1 MIIGIGNVGST
12 SFKSKIIDIDDENNI
27 TVRGEANLDRIKT
40 PGESNFVHMDR
51 SGKKGEEKVDV
62 FGFEAGLKLLL
73 KWYINSGVISS
84 LKDIEALGFKCVL
97 GVKNGAN
104 ELTPEVLE
112 EMRRFAF
119 VAPAHNMPYVETI
132 GEFKKVFKDIPLVG
146 VFEPSFHYS
155 IPEQRRI
162 MGVPWSWH
170 YDLGIKKNG
179 FHGSSH
185 RYITAKVIQ
194 LMGTEKFKLISAHLG
209 GSSSLA
215 AIKDGLS
222 VDTSMQFS
230 PQGGVLQGS
239 RIGDTDAY
247 GVLYA
252 MEKLNLSISQAS
264 EELSKNAGLKGIAG
278 IGSDELKDI
287 SDAAKAGNERAKI
300 ALDAFTYGVK
310 KYIGSLATV
319 LEGLDVLA
327 FAGGIGEKGVD
338 IRWEICR
345 GLEFMEIELDEERNK
360 AVFGVEGLISSPRSK
375 VKVYVIPTN
384 EEVVVAYFTKKVV
397 EEGRDLTPS
406 EMVFRL

>member
-12 SFKSKIIDIDDENNI
+12 SFKSKIVDIDDKNNI
-27 TVRGEANLDRIKT
+27 IILGEANLDRIKM
-40 PGESNFVHMDR
+40 PGESNFVHRDR
-51 SGKKGEEKVDV
+51 SGEKGEEKVDV
-62 FGFEAGLKLLL
+62 FGFETGLRLLL
-73 KWYINSGVISS
+73 NWYIDSGVISS
-84 LKDIEALGFKCVL
+84 LEDIEALGFKCVL

-104 ELTPEVLE
+104 NLTPEVLE

-132 GEFKKVFKDIPLVG
+132 GEFKKVFKEIPLVG

-155 IPEQRRI
+155 IPEHRRVL
-162 MGVPWSWH
+162 GVPWSWH
-170 YDLGIKKNG
+170 QDLGIKKNG

-194 LMGTEKFKLISAHLG
+194 LMGTEKFRLVSAHLG

-215 AIKDGLS
+215 AVKDGLS
-222 VDTSMQFS
+222 VDTSMLFS

-239 RIGDTDAY
+239 RIGDADVY

-287 SDAAKAGNERAKI
+287 SDAAKAGNKRAKI
-300 ALDAFTYGVK
+300 ALDAFIYGVK

-319 LEGLDVLA
+319 LEGFDVLA
-327 FAGGIGEKGVD
+327 FAGGIGEKGID

-345 GLEFMEIELDEERNK
+345 GLEFMGIELDEEKNR

-375 VKVYVIPTN
+375 VNVYVIPTN

-406 EMVFRL
+406 DMVFRL